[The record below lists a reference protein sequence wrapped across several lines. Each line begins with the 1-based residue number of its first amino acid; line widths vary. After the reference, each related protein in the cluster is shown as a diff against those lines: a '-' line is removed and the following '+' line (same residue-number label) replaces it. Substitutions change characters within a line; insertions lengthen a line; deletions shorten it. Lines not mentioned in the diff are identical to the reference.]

1 MVVLYFDFDFSAPE
15 LGSVAKPRGGARAC
29 VRALLRMNRVVWVYR
44 KLFIFVD
51 GDRCTVQ
58 NVMLNH

>member
-15 LGSVAKPRGGARAC
+15 LGSVAKPRGGGR